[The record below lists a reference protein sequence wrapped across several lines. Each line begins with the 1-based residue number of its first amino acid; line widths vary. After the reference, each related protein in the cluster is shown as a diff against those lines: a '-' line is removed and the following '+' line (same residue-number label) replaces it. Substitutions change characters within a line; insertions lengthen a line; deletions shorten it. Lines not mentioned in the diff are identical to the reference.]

1 MLSGVPAGEIV
12 FLAAV
17 IIVAG
22 IFTGLLAGLLGI
34 GGAAITVPVLY
45 ELFRFLRVPDEVRM
59 QLCVGT
65 SLALIVPISLRSFF
79 AHRAKSAVRTH
90 VLRIWAIPAALG
102 VITGGIIAYYAPA
115 ALFKWAFVVFG
126 YSIATR
132 YLFGKESWW
141 LGHQLPGTGTL
152 LVVGYLMGLISSLI
166 GVAGGAMS
174 TLFLTLFGETIH
186 IAIATSSGLGVLI
199 SVPGAIGYMIAGWPK
214 ESLLPLLSVGY
225 VSFLGLI
232 LFAPASVLA
241 TPYGARLAHNLSK
254 KKLEFAFGLFLF
266 VVASRFLISL
276 IF

>member
-1 MLSGVPAGEIV
+1 MLSGVPVGEIV
-12 FLAAV
+12 FLAAA

-22 IFTGLLAGLLGI
+22 IFTGLLAGLLGV

-45 ELFRFLRVPDEVRM
+45 EFFRFLGVPDEVRM

-65 SLALIVPISLRSFF
+65 SLAIIIPISLRSFL
-79 AHRAKSAVRTH
+79 AHRAKSVVRTH
-90 VLRIWAIPAALG
+90 VLRIWAIPVVLG
-102 VITGGIIAYYAPA
+102 VATGGIIAYYAPA

-126 YSIATR
+126 YSIAAKH
-132 YLFGKESWW
+132 LLGKESWR
-141 LGHQLPGTGTL
+141 LGHELPGTGIL
-152 LVVGYLMGLISSLI
+152 AAAGYFIGLTSSLI

-186 IAIATSSGLGVLI
+186 IAIATSAGLGVLI

-214 ESLLPLLSVGY
+214 EALLPPLSVGY
-225 VSFLGLI
+225 VSFLGLA

-241 TPYGARLAHNLSK
+241 APYGARLAHNLSK

-266 VVASRFLISL
+266 AVATRFLISL

>member
-1 MLSGVPAGEIV
+1 MLSGVPAGELV
-12 FLAAV
+12 FLAAA

-45 ELFRFLRVPDEVRM
+45 ELFRFLGVPDEVRM

-65 SLALIVPISLRSFF
+65 SLAVIVPISLRSFF
-79 AHRAKSAVRTH
+79 AHRARSVVRTH
-90 VLRIWAIPAALG
+90 VLRIWAIPVVLG
-102 VITGGIIAYYAPA
+102 VITGGIVAYYAPA
-115 ALFKWAFVVFG
+115 ALFKLVFVIFG
-126 YSIATR
+126 YSIATKH
-132 YLFGKESWW
+132 LLGKESWR

-152 LVVGYLMGLISSLI
+152 AVVGYFIGLISSLI
-166 GVAGGAMS
+166 GIAGGAMS

-186 IAIATSSGLGVLI
+186 VAIANSSGLGVLI

-214 ESLLPLLSVGY
+214 EALLPPLSVGY
-225 VSFLGLI
+225 VSFLGLL
-232 LFAPASVLA
+232 LFAPASVLT
-241 TPYGARLAHNLSK
+241 TPYGARLAHDLSK

-266 VVASRFLISL
+266 AVATRFLISL

>member
-1 MLSGVPAGEIV
+1 VPVGELA
-12 FLAAV
+12 FLAVA

-22 IFTGLLAGLLGI
+22 ILAGLLAGLLGI

-45 ELFRFLRVPDEVRM
+45 ELFRILGVPDEVRM

-65 SLALIVPISLRSFF
+65 SLAVIVPISLRSFF

-90 VLRIWAIPAALG
+90 VLRIWALPVVAG
-102 VITGGIIAYYAPA
+102 VITGGVVAYYAPG
-115 ALFKWAFVVFG
+115 ALFKWAFVFFG
-126 YSIATR
+126 YSLAAKH
-132 YLFGKESWW
+132 LLGKESWR
-141 LGHQLPGTGTL
+141 LGHHLPGTGTL
-152 LVVGYLMGLISSLI
+152 AVVGYFMGLIASLI

-186 IAIATSSGLGVLI
+186 VAIATSAGLGVLI

-214 ESLLPLLSVGY
+214 EALLPPFSVGY
-225 VSFLGLI
+225 VSFLGLL
-232 LFAPASVLA
+232 LFAPASVLT

-266 VVASRFLISL
+266 AVASRFLISL
-276 IF
+276 MF